1 MQLAGRHRRHRP
13 SARIWPRGPLSRR
26 RCSGL
31 AAPRS
36 RRPRRLERFKR
47 HLNGTY
53 AYFEDR
59 DGRGNLLAVL
69 PLSPVPCGAVDNHA
83 ACGGRLLAV
92 QTLRRARAQNPQD
105 QQVQDRLL
113 PYRRAATRPV
123 IPQDLDREQSA
134 RRSRRSSAR
143 RHLQPETRPS
153 HWPCTRTSPTSCRVP
168 AKKKLYGPPSKEKVE
183 KAKHRRLALLSK
195 EANALLE
202 EISPSTNQAP
212 QAAYV
217 EVEPGVFMVG
227 VEAIEGAA
235 AGAPSVAFTPM

>member
-143 RHLQPETRPS
+143 RHLQPERRPS
-153 HWPCTRTSPTSCRVP
+153 HWPNTGRLAVYEDMPYELP
-168 AKKKLYGPPSKEKVE
+168 AKKMLYGPPSKEKGE
-183 KAKHRRLALLSK
+183 KAKL
-195 EANALLE
+195 
-202 EISPSTNQAP
+202 PSTGASPCSRRRQTCCSKRCTLP
-212 QAAYV
+212 QGRHPRQNLWRWSR
-217 EVEPGVFMVG
+217 ELHGRRRG
-227 VEAIEGAA
+227 DRRSRGGAL
-235 AGAPSVAFTPM
+235 S